1 MQAAEGKSG
10 IIWATFFLALILF
23 GAAAFTTLVLKKT
36 YNRCITT
43 IYAFILFTCIII
55 FGSIA
60 AGVPM
65 GRDAVA
71 KEFESQCKNVTS
83 DIYKVDVLYG
93 IGNAQLCGASCPCA
107 ADPKLWEGY

>member
-1 MQAAEGKSG
+1 
-10 IIWATFFLALILF
+10 
-23 GAAAFTTLVLKKT
+23 
-36 YNRCITT
+36 
-43 IYAFILFTCIII
+43 
-55 FGSIA
+55 
-60 AGVPM
+60 M